1 MNGCRNTA
9 ITVYLFVLICLL
21 SVAPSTSSGE
31 ERSFPEAL
39 KRLYET
45 SEALKAAREETDQRK
60 YEKAAARG
68 LYFPRV
74 QFGMKYT
81 QIDDPIVIDL
91 NDIRSVIMKLHP
103 AVPSNRIP
111 SFELTVQDDTFL
123 KGNINAIWPVF
134 TGGQIIAANKAA
146 KALLTDAKEKQRST
160 ESVLIGDL
168 VRRYFGL
175 KCARKVSAVRKEVLK
190 GMEQHLRDARSLEE
204 NGMISKG
211 ERLHAEV
218 AWAEADREYRRA
230 VRDEELA
237 QAALNIMLSEA
248 EPVEPTTSLFLV
260 KKYEPLDYFL
270 TAAREHNPILKQIN
284 AQKDAAHQSYM
295 KEIGAM
301 LPQVSLF
308 GQYELHRHDLTIM
321 EPKWAVG
328 IGVTLPLFEGG
339 SRINRIESAK
349 SIESRVSYLK
359 AQAGKDIE
367 VLVQKRYQEL
377 GKALEQFEMLETSL
391 ASAREHL
398 RIRMRSFE
406 EGYATSTDV
415 VDARLALS
423 RVQLGRLAAAYD
435 FDVALAELLEVCG
448 MAERFEEFRSR
459 ADMEV
464 LF

>member
-1 MNGCRNTA
+1 M
-9 ITVYLFVLICLL
+9 L
-21 SVAPSTSSGE
+21 PSKSSGGHV
-31 ERSFPEAL
+31 SFPEAL
-39 KRLYET
+39 KRLNET
-45 SEALKAAREETDQRK
+45 SEALKAARQETDQRK
-60 YEKAAARG
+60 YEKAAAQG

-74 QFGMKYT
+74 QFGMRYT
-81 QIDDPIVIDL
+81 QIDDPIIIDL
-91 NDIRSVIMKLHP
+91 NDIRGVIMKLHP
-103 AVPSNRIP
+103 AVPSSRIP

-123 KGNINAIWPVF
+123 KGNINAVWPVF

-146 KALLTDAKEKQRST
+146 TSLLMDAKEKQRLT
-160 ESVLIGDL
+160 ESVLTGDL

-175 KCARKVSAVRKEVLK
+175 KCARKVSAVRKEVLE

-204 NGMISKG
+204 NGMISRG

-218 AWAEADREYRRA
+218 ARAEADREYRRA

-237 QAALNIMLSEA
+237 QTALNTMLSEA
-248 EPVEPTTSLFLV
+248 EPVEPTTSLFLIN
-260 KKYEPLDYFL
+260 KYESLDYFL
-270 TAAREHNPILKQIN
+270 AAAREHNPILKQIS
-284 AQKDAAHQSYM
+284 AQKEAAHQSYM

-339 SRINRIESAK
+339 SRINKVGSAK
-349 SIESRVSYLK
+349 SVESRVNYLE
-359 AQAGKDIE
+359 AQARKDIE

-391 ASAREHL
+391 ASAQEHL
-398 RIRMRSFE
+398 RIRKRSFE
-406 EGYATSTDV
+406 EGYAMSTDV

-423 RVQLGRLAAAYD
+423 RVQIGRLAAAYD
-435 FDVALAELLEVCG
+435 FDVALAELLEACG
-448 MAERFEEFRSR
+448 MSERFEDFRLH
-459 ADMEV
+459 ADKEV
-464 LF
+464 SF